1 MFRPFWF
8 ARFLKFFE
16 RLVVQQP
23 GYRKASLACRIRTHR
38 TCVTARFSTWRSSGN
53 QLGAACVVERKRAD
67 CAEDWMRKL
76 LCCVLVS
83 ALARGAAELAGKWSG
98 SFDITTP
105 NGETKADTA
114 YMDLKEKS
122 GEVTGTAGPGVEK
135 QWSLR
140 KGKLDGQQLTFEV
153 PTDDGGLLVFDLT
166 FDGTAIQGTCAGT
179 GNGGEKMSAKA
190 NLKRTT

>member
-1 MFRPFWF
+1 MGTNG
-8 ARFLKFFE
+8 ARSAFLKE
-16 RLVVQQP
+16 RVLRLE
-23 GYRKASLACRIRTHR
+23 GS
-38 TCVTARFSTWRSSGN
+38 
-53 QLGAACVVERKRAD
+53 
-67 CAEDWMRKL
+67 MRKL
-76 LCCVLVS
+76 LCCVMLS
-83 ALARGAAELAGKWSG
+83 ALALGAAELTGKWSG
-98 SFDITTP
+98 SFDITTA

-114 YMDLKEKS
+114 YMDLKEKG

-140 KGKLDGQQLTFEV
+140 KGKLDGQKLTFEV

-179 GNGGEKMSAKA
+179 GNGGEKMSAKL